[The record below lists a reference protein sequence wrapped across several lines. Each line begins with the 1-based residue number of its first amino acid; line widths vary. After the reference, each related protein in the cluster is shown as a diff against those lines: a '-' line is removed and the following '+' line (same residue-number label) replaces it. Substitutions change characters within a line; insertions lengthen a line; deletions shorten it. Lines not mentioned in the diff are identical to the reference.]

1 MVLRT
6 QPLLE
11 EITRKEVERL
21 RKVEQYFD
29 NELETQHELGVETYF
44 IDGEPIADLTAK
56 QLRPLLQQYRAA
68 GWKITLQKT
77 WGETSYLFRLPK
89 K

>member
-6 QPLLE
+6 QRLLE

-21 RKVEQYFD
+21 REVEHYFD
-29 NELETQHELGVETYF
+29 NELEEQHKLGVKTYF

-68 GWKITLQKT
+68 GWKITPQRT
-77 WGETSYLFRLPK
+77 YEITSYLFK
-89 K
+89 ATQK